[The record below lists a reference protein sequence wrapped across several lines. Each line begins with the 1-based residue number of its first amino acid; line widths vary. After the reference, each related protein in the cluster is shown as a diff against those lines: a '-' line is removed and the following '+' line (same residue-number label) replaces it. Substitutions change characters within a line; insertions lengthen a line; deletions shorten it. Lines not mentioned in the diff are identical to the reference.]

1 MTAKAKLLIVA
12 CVLVA
17 FCAPCGG
24 AQGPSARKKASAKS
38 QARYTISGRI
48 DGIPTPRRAT
58 VVATG
63 HNRPSHSIT
72 THADGTFIF
81 HNLLPGTYE
90 IRPRHNSFLFSP
102 SFHTVA
108 LTSHDVGNV
117 HFTARE
123 RPRKRR

>member
-1 MTAKAKLLIVA
+1 MIAKAKLLIVA
-12 CVLVA
+12 CILIA
-17 FCAPCGG
+17 FCAPSGG

-48 DGIPTPRRAT
+48 DGISAPRRAT
-58 VVATG
+58 LAAKS
-63 HNRPSHSIT
+63 HNKPTHSTT

-81 HNLLPGTYE
+81 GNLPPGTYE
-90 IRPRHNSFLFSP
+90 IRPWHGSLLFSP

-108 LTSHDVGNV
+108 VTTHDVGNV

-123 RPRKRR
+123 RPHKRR